1 MPARRGTDLRDN
13 GPAMSTPN
21 LAESLAPARHATAP
35 FPHFRVEGALG
46 AGVAEALI
54 AQFPSLELIT
64 RGAEP
69 GDNRRFSYSAAD
81 AVDEARLAPLWR
93 DFVAMHVS
101 QAFLDGVLR
110 ALAPDI
116 RAAFPGIEARMGKP
130 LEQWRAG
137 VRRRQ
142 TFADCEVLLDAQVC
156 VNTPVLRAASSVR
169 GPHVDKPNKLFAGL
183 YYLRP
188 PADTAT
194 VGGELQLYRY
204 TNPRARFDGAE
215 LDPRDVELVATVP
228 YAADTFVLFVN
239 SLAAVHGV
247 TPRQP
252 TPATRLFF
260 NLIGEVAFPLFDL
273 KSRQQPL
280 RGLRRALRRVGDRL
294 AGRQRDS
301 GQRYD

>member
-1 MPARRGTDLRDN
+1 MQ
-13 GPAMSTPN
+13 TP
-21 LAESLAPARHATAP
+21 SLADALQPSRHAAAP
-35 FPHFRVEGALG
+35 FPHFRVEHALG
-46 AGVAEALI
+46 GAAAGRLLARFPDL
-54 AQFPSLELIT
+54 AQVT
-64 RGAEP
+64 RGADP
-69 GDNRRFSYSAAD
+69 GDNRRFSWSAAEAMD
-81 AVDEARLAPLWR
+81 DARLAPEWR
-93 DFVAMHVS
+93 EFVAMHVS
-101 QAFLDGVLR
+101 QSFLDGVLR
-110 ALAPDI
+110 ALAPDL
-116 RAAFPGIEARMGKP
+116 RAAYPDLEARMGKP
-130 LEQWRAG
+130 FEAWRAG

-188 PADTAT
+188 AGDTTT

-204 TNPRARFDGAE
+204 TNPRAHFDGAE
-215 LDPRDVELVATVP
+215 LEPRDVELVATVP

-252 TPATRLFF
+252 TPATRQFF